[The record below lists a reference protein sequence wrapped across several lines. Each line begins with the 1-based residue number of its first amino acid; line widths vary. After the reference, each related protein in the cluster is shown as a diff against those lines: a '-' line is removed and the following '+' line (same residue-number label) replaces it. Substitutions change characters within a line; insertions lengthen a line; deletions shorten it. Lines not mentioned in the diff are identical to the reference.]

1 MSRGLPQGL
10 INLLINAQNFKKSLF
25 AKPADAAPAPAPPPA
40 PAPAPTPAPKPYT
53 PTPLVSEG
61 ANQSSLQIAKAPEPP
76 APPPPPQFSP
86 GGVGSSLDSNA
97 SGFRRKKSAARM
109 SGLTTKGT
117 GRFKIGGAGQSSS
130 SSGLNIG
137 V

>member
-25 AKPADAAPAPAPPPA
+25 AKPAAAAPAPPPA
-40 PAPAPTPAPKPYT
+40 PAPAPAPAPPPEPYT
-53 PTPLVSEG
+53 PKPLVAEG
-61 ANQSSLQIAKAPEPP
+61 TNQSSLMIAKAPEPP

-117 GRFKIGGAGQSSS
+117 GRFKIGGQSSS